1 MAALSSLLGLEKG
14 ETILKATVYSS
25 TADYCLRISGFLG
38 FIYGTQSLTSSLPVS
53 QGQRRWLGP
62 YAPKRTSTPTH

>member
-14 ETILKATVYSS
+14 ENILKDTVYPS
-25 TADYCLRISGFLG
+25 TAHYCLRVSGLLG

-53 QGQRRWLGP
+53 QGQRRGLGA
-62 YAPKRTSTPTH
+62 YAPKRTSTPAH